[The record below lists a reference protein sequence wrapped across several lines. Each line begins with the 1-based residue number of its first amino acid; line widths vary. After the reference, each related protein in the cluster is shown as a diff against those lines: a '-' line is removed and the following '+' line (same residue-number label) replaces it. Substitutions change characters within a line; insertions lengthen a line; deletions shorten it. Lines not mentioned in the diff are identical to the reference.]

1 MASRKTMALKK
12 LSSEEDTVLLFNM
25 NDKFIDVF
33 IMICYM
39 LCRF

>member
-12 LSSEEDTVLLFNM
+12 LFSEEDTVLLFNM
-25 NDKFIDVF
+25 NDQFIDVF

>member
-25 NDKFIDVF
+25 NDQFIDVF